1 MASLEQLIDEAIRR
15 GIDVIDLL
23 SKALDLDPGERAVA
37 HLELAEKFLSEGVG
51 LIDKDPAQASEKLYK
66 AAEEAV
72 KALAI
77 TLGLNEAGTALEQDR
92 WTAALLFNAVD
103 SISNKLNNEDL
114 RLWWRAAWFLH
125 VEGFHETRLT
135 TEQVRRDL
143 KYVEALVKLA
153 REHVQGA

>member
-1 MASLEQLIDEAIRR
+1 MAGLEQLIDETIRR

-23 SKALDLDPGERAVA
+23 SKALNLDPGERALA

-77 TLGLNEAGTALEQDR
+77 TLGL
-92 WTAALLFNAVD
+92 
-103 SISNKLNNEDL
+103 
-114 RLWWRAAWFLH
+114 
-125 VEGFHETRLT
+125 
-135 TEQVRRDL
+135 
-143 KYVEALVKLA
+143 
-153 REHVQGA
+153 